1 MVEKSGYLGLMGK
14 IFLFMIFLIGA
25 IASSY
30 FGIVGLLY
38 SQGVVEVDVLGDRYK
53 FECLTNCQDPTTATY
68 NTSAELPS
76 YTTYQALTASLNAK
90 VTAFLA
96 ALTIVFSLLGLYVLM
111 QVVDEIKTKKKTTK
125 QDMY

>member
-111 QVVDEIKTKKKTTK
+111 QVVDEIKTKKKATR